1 MPQVQGHGVTYG
13 LAAALAWGI
22 STIAAA
28 QATRRLT
35 AYAALL
41 TSQLVGAASLGLLAA
56 VMRPSFTYLHGLT
69 LLGLV
74 VGGLLSLLGWLT
86 YYLALQKGPVGV
98 VGAVAATYGGVAA
111 VLAVLV
117 LGERL
122 STRGDA
128 GVVLAVGGVCLAA
141 AQASGRRVTGSV
153 ARSGVFLAVVSALTY
168 GVGSFAI
175 GGYSARTGWLPA
187 ALVAYGSSVAALL
200 LALPF
205 QLRGGLRAAEAD
217 RSADVPVVPGPG
229 ATALVLHHERY
240 PAGPAS
246 NGSAPGRFGGATQVL
261 DRTADAP
268 GLAALVLH
276 HERYPVGPASNGSAP
291 GRFGGATQVLDR
303 TADAPGLAALVLHHE
318 RYPAG
323 PASNG
328 SAPGRFGGATQVL
341 DRTAD
346 APGLAALV
354 LHHER
359 YPAGPASN
367 GSAPGLRPR
376 QTASPGRPAGPTAG
390 NRSLGE
396 GPIGL
401 WHRPGYLPG
410 FAWALV
416 AGLAEGA
423 ALVAFSRGGQA
434 GQVMVTSAV
443 SSLYPVIPLAAG
455 LLLFQERLRWRQV
468 LGVFVIVVGL
478 VMISLG

>member
-1 MPQVQGHGVTYG
+1 MTYG

-22 STIAAA
+22 STIAAF

-35 AYAALL
+35 VYAALL
-41 TSQLVGAASLGLLAA
+41 TSQLVGAAFLGLLAA
-56 VMRPSFTYLHGLT
+56 AMRPSFTYLHGLT

-74 VGGLLSLLGWLT
+74 VGGLLSLLGWLA

-141 AQASGRRVTGSV
+141 AQSSGRRAAGSA

-175 GGYSARTGWLPA
+175 GGYSGRAGWLTA

-217 RSADVPVVPGPG
+217 R
-229 ATALVLHHERY
+229 
-240 PAGPAS
+240 
-246 NGSAPGRFGGATQVL
+246 
-261 DRTADAP
+261 TADAPTPAAPVP

-276 HERYPVGPASNGSAP
+276 HERHPAGLASNGSGP
-291 GRFGGATQVLDR
+291 GRFGHATQVMDR
-303 TADAPGLAALVLHHE
+303 PADAPALAALVLHHE
-318 RYPAG
+318 RHPAGLASNGSGHRPGQTGPPGSPAG
-323 PASNG
+323 PA
-328 SAPGRFGGATQVL
+328 
-341 DRTAD
+341 
-346 APGLAALV
+346 AA
-354 LHHER
+354 
-359 YPAGPASN
+359 
-367 GSAPGLRPR
+367 
-376 QTASPGRPAGPTAG
+376 
-390 NRSLGE
+390 NRSRKE
-396 GPIGL
+396 SPISL
-401 WHRPGYLPG
+401 WHRPGSLPG
-410 FAWALV
+410 FAWAAV

-423 ALVAFSRGGQA
+423 ALAAFSRGGQA

-455 LLLFQERLRWRQV
+455 LLLLQERLRWRQV
-468 LGVFVIVVGL
+468 VGVFVIVAGL